1 MATSAQKAAFYTLTC
16 ARTLASNK
24 IFVNISV
31 NIYTDNRYAF
41 RVAHDF
47 GLLGKQSGFL
57 TVNGNNILNGPCVQK
72 LDVILLPAVLAII

>member
-47 GLLGKQSGFL
+47 GMLVSSSLITWLIFGEF
-57 TVNGNNILNGPCVQK
+57 VNSNS
-72 LDVILLPAVLAII
+72 